1 MVTYAEI
8 SRGLDDLIDD
18 LQQTTGLFGPAIDP
32 FEVAERLQNCVLIDA
47 TLPARGCR
55 RELGGGVAGIV
66 IAPDDRDERMCFAT
80 AHEIGEQHVASLCE
94 RLMLALDDCSER
106 LREDL
111 ANRIASRL
119 LVPNPWF
126 QDVAHATDFD
136 LFVLKA
142 TFPFASHQ
150 VIAWRMLD
158 VETPT
163 IVSIFDNGQQ
173 SSRKANFGGR
183 RELLPLEKAVLERC
197 HRHVRPSE
205 VTRDGVRVQ
214 AWPIHEPAWQREI
227 LRTTVQ
233 EWE

>member
-8 SRGLDDLIDD
+8 SQGLDELIDD
-18 LQQTTGLFGPAIDP
+18 LQQATALSGPAIDP
-32 FEVAERLQNCVLIDA
+32 FELAERLQNCVLIDA
-47 TLPARGCR
+47 TLPARGCW
-55 RELGGGVAGIV
+55 RELGGGVASIV
-66 IAPDDRDERMCFAT
+66 IAPDERDERMCFAT
-80 AHEIGEQHVASLCE
+80 AHEIGEQHVVDLCE
-94 RLMLALDDCSER
+94 RLALAPEDCSER

-126 QDVAHATDFD
+126 REVALATDFD
-136 LFVLKA
+136 LFDLKA
-142 TFPFASHQ
+142 TFRFASHQ

-158 VETPT
+158 DEIPT
-163 IVSIFDNGQQ
+163 IVTIFDNGRQ
-173 SSRKANFGGR
+173 SSRKTNFSGR
-183 RELLPLEKAVLERC
+183 RELLPLEKVVLERC
-197 HRHVRPSE
+197 HRHARRSE
-205 VTRDGVRVQ
+205 ATLEGVRVQ